1 MCLMLL
7 PLNGS
12 IQISHVSHIPWC
24 EYVSLSF
31 RGRMDSWNSTQYSS
45 QIKSIHLFQQL
56 QDCLLRRKRSQACRR
71 MLLAATIYKFKK
83 IRTSIWIMGKLGKWN
98 WFGVPEVPGHI
109 VLSIFYSSVHN
120 TTDRYSKPQPN
131 SSIAFPIK
139 NKTSG
144 SQTKMVL
151 PGFIV
156 HPATEWIWDIL
167 HTAFFTVIAQDDTA
181 GLNWNSLDSWW
192 REKIIP
198 YPEKD

>member
-1 MCLMLL
+1 
-7 PLNGS
+7 
-12 IQISHVSHIPWC
+12 
-24 EYVSLSF
+24 
-31 RGRMDSWNSTQYSS
+31 MDSWNSTQYSS

-71 MLLAATIYKFKK
+71 MLLAANYIQIQKDKNKYLNNGETGKMKLVWGVRSSWPHCTI
-83 IRTSIWIMGKLGKWN
+83 TM
-98 WFGVPEVPGHI
+98 
-109 VLSIFYSSVHN
+109 IFHSSVHN

-144 SQTKMVL
+144 SQTKTVL

-192 REKIIP
+192 REKSIP